1 MHSSPKMVS
10 PEKVKPVPVK
20 PEMVNLDTVKQ
31 HETPEGIV
39 LRLKCAGPVARGC
52 AWLIDLFIKA
62 GLGLVGMIL
71 LSRLQHIGIGIY
83 LLLLFLIE
91 WFYHV
96 VFELLSGATPGKK
109 AMDLVVVNDNGS
121 PVTFASAMLRNLLRA
136 ADYFPFFYGVG
147 LISTLITK
155 DFKRLGDLAAGT
167 LVVYEEKTGAARS
180 VPDGLLKRP
189 PADLRV
195 NEQRTLLDFAE
206 RSGTL
211 SRQRRIELAELLSGL
226 TGKTG
231 EQALEELDGYA
242 AWLMKGK

>member
-1 MHSSPKMVS
+1 MHSSP
-10 PEKVKPVPVK
+10 
-20 PEMVNLDTVKQ
+20 EMVRPKMGRPEAVRLDTVKQ
-31 HETPEGIV
+31 QETPEGIG
-39 LRLKCAGPVARGC
+39 LRLKLAGPVARGC

-71 LSRLQHIGIGIY
+71 LSRLQHIGTGIY

-167 LVVYEEKTGAARS
+167 LVVYEEKTVAARP
-180 VPDGLLKRP
+180 VRAAAPKRP

-211 SRQRRIELAELLSGL
+211 SRQRRIELADLLSGL

-231 EQALEELDGYA
+231 EKAVEELDGYA

>member
-1 MHSSPKMVS
+1 MHSSP
-10 PEKVKPVPVK
+10 EKAGPVAEGQETV
-20 PEMVNLDTVKQ
+20 MLDTVKQ

-39 LRLKCAGPVARGC
+39 LRLRAAGPVARAC

-62 GLGLVGMIL
+62 GLSLVCLII
-71 LSRLQHIGIGIY
+71 LSRLQMIGIGIY

-96 VFELLSGATPGKK
+96 AFEMVSGATPGKK

-147 LISTLITK
+147 LASTLINK

-167 LVVYEEKTGAARS
+167 LVVYEEKAVAARP
-180 VPDGLLKRP
+180 VRGGAPKRP

-206 RSGTL
+206 RSRML
-211 SRQRRIELAELLSGL
+211 SRQRRIELADFLSGL

-231 EQALEELDGYA
+231 EKALEELDGYA
-242 AWLMKGK
+242 AWLRKGK